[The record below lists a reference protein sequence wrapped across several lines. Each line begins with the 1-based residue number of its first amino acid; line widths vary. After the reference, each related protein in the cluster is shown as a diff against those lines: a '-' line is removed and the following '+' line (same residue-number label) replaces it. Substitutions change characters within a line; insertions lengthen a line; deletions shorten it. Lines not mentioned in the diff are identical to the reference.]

1 MVRMRNFKY
10 DLKFKDKIITDN
22 QRIRSKHERVM
33 LQCIG
38 TL

>member
-1 MVRMRNFKY
+1 MVIMRNFKY
-10 DLKFKDKIITDN
+10 DLKFKDKIITEN